1 MAIVS
6 WPDDVGHRRPVLCV
20 VCKEVKP
27 FSELTAGW
35 CDTEGCQEFACD
47 EHFRSS
53 EQFIVGWAD
62 FMSAERFVSPRID
75 ASGYEIPVH

>member
-6 WPDDVGHRRPVLCV
+6 WPDDVGTRQSVLCV
-20 VCKEVKP
+20 VCKEIKP
-27 FSELTAGW
+27 LSNLTAGW
-35 CDTEGCQEFACD
+35 RDAGGGQVFACD

-53 EQFIVGWAD
+53 EQFIVGWTD

-75 ASGYEIPVH
+75 ASGYGIPVH